1 MVRVSIRRLACAVTK
16 EYESLMWSG
25 FIVKIEQGTTVFTG
39 CVFDGNF
46 LTAYGIK
53 PLMSAGF
60 VCHTWNGVV
69 VNVNDCVFDPVAPG
83 VNFQSFQNFVSGP
96 ATVGLNNSYYTVS
109 LDTDNQGRDAIKIIA
124 DESITM
130 EGNGIVTE
138 YDVSD
143 ITGYL
148 TGLKYKGN
156 LYAASG
162 EKMRL
167 NLDYDCPGYTLQG
180 YNVTSYGS
188 PSGTITGT
196 ESPYILT
203 ITNPDVFSV
212 TISPVT
218 EKNVLALVDGAD
230 NTEIIEKYDG
240 QIAEVTYDREFS
252 AIDNGDG
259 TWTPQCYT
267 ICLPYDFNLYNQVE
281 SGQASIYRLKYVD
294 RNKGQFIFT
303 NDFGFASAGMGW
315 LLVVNRG
322 TVSLNLAAATIT
334 AQTKSEEVY
343 GYQGPAPTT
352 VPQVAGYWTGTFGRI
367 YDEDAE
373 PLHAYGMRSDG
384 LWQRCRV
391 ADNNPRQSWIE
402 TFRAYFQT
410 ADTYDVDT
418 FTPMYTF
425 TGAADEI
432 ETGAVEAFPIDHFVG
447 DLPDGQGTAI
457 SPVIRTVEADGTNRY
472 FDLQGRQIGTKPPSG
487 VYIKDGKKFISNNN
501 N

>member
-1 MVRVSIRRLACAVTK
+1 MVSRVNNGENGGYKDKHFRLMSDLKLKEAYKGGNSSVMIGTNTK
-16 EYESLMWSG
+16 DG
-25 FIVKIEQGTTVFTG
+25 KIDVNDNTRFRGT
-39 CVFDGNF
+39 FDGNGHTITLDINDTSGDDYCGLF
-46 LTAYGIK
+46 RFIKDATIKKLHVEGTIVKSSGKYIGGIVGK
-53 PLMSAGF
+53 AE
-60 VCHTWNGVV
+60 
-69 VNVNDCVFDPVAPG
+69 
-83 VNFQSFQNFVSGP
+83 
-96 ATVGLNNSYYTVS
+96 GLNN
-109 LDTDNQGRDAIKIIA
+109 
-124 DESITM
+124 
-130 EGNGIVTE
+130 
-138 YDVSD
+138 
-143 ITGYL
+143 
-148 TGLKYKGN
+148 
-156 LYAASG
+156 
-162 EKMRL
+162 
-167 NLDYDCPGYTLQG
+167 
-180 YNVTSYGS
+180 
-188 PSGTITGT
+188 
-196 ESPYILT
+196 
-203 ITNPDVFSV
+203 
-212 TISPVT
+212 TISSCRCS
-218 EKNVLALVDGAD
+218 VDILSNRDGDASSGGFIGD
-230 NTEIIEKYDG
+230 VRGERVDQRKY
-240 QIAEVTYDREFS
+240 IFEE
-252 AIDNGDG
+252 
-259 TWTPQCYT
+259 
-267 ICLPYDFNLYNQVE
+267 LPYDFNLYNQVE

-294 RNKGQFIFT
+294 RDKGQFIFT

-315 LLVVNRG
+315 LLVVNQG
-322 TVSLNLAAATIT
+322 TVSLNVAATTIT
-334 AQTKSEEVY
+334 AETKSEEVY

-472 FDLQGRQIGTKPPSG
+472 FDLQGRQIGTKPASG

>member
-1 MVRVSIRRLACAVTK
+1 MLLS
-16 EYESLMWSG
+16 
-25 FIVKIEQGTTVFTG
+25 
-39 CVFDGNF
+39 F
-46 LTAYGIK
+46 LSRY
-53 PLMSAGF
+53 
-60 VCHTWNGVV
+60 
-69 VNVNDCVFDPVAPG
+69 
-83 VNFQSFQNFVSGP
+83 SF
-96 ATVGLNNSYYTVS
+96 
-109 LDTDNQGRDAIKIIA
+109 
-124 DESITM
+124 
-130 EGNGIVTE
+130 
-138 YDVSD
+138 
-143 ITGYL
+143 
-148 TGLKYKGN
+148 
-156 LYAASG
+156 
-162 EKMRL
+162 
-167 NLDYDCPGYTLQG
+167 
-180 YNVTSYGS
+180 
-188 PSGTITGT
+188 
-196 ESPYILT
+196 
-203 ITNPDVFSV
+203 
-212 TISPVT
+212 
-218 EKNVLALVDGAD
+218 
-230 NTEIIEKYDG
+230 
-240 QIAEVTYDREFS
+240 EV
-252 AIDNGDG
+252 IH
-259 TWTPQCYT
+259 
-267 ICLPYDFNLYNQVE
+267 NQVE

-294 RNKGQFIFT
+294 RDKGQFIFT

-315 LLVVNRG
+315 LLVVNQG
-322 TVSLNLAAATIT
+322 TVSLNVAAATIT
-334 AQTKSEEVY
+334 AETKSEEVY

-457 SPVIRTVEADGTNRY
+457 SPVIRTVEVDGTNRY
-472 FDLQGRQIGTKPPSG
+472 FDLQGRQIGTKPASG